1 MLSEARTVLDDAL
14 AEVIRKEYNQLKG
27 DLDGGDVRARVED
40 ARKSLDRLKKGRMP
54 DYDDDWVALLY
65 LIRYQP
71 RQVNLVYTALKRS
84 APKGNSAPLR
94 IIDIGC
100 GALAVPIA
108 LAILAAEDHP
118 ALRDRSVIYQGIDPS
133 EPMSR
138 LGQELWLQF
147 GIAAGERGLTQIDDI
162 FNKMTTGDS
171 FSPSI
176 FQSIDN
182 YRNAKMQSVDTTET
196 PVHES
201 WILAVHA
208 LYEKSKIEIKDFL
221 YDYRKWDP
229 GCLRFEMI
237 TSDGT
242 KKQMVEELSIP
253 ESGEWLGPRPP
264 HWTIDGDPVS
274 LQIWEDVLPK
284 TTEMRRKILEDNKV
298 RWDSHNDI
306 RDDAIWV
313 RCVSR

>member
-14 AEVIRKEYNQLKG
+14 AKVIRKEYNQLK
-27 DLDGGDVRARVED
+27 DHLDGGDVRVRVED

-84 APKGNSAPLR
+84 APKGNSAPLC
-94 IIDIGC
+94 IIDVGC

-118 ALRDRSVIYQGIDPS
+118 ALRDRSVVYHGIDPS
-133 EPMSR
+133 EPMSK

-147 GIAAGERGLTQIDDI
+147 GIAAEERGLTQIDDI

-176 FQSIDN
+176 FPSVDS
-182 YRNAKMQSVDTTET
+182 YRNDEMQSDYTIDT
-196 PVHES
+196 PVLDT
-201 WILAVHA
+201 WLLAVHA
-208 LYEKSKIEIKDFL
+208 LYEKSKNDIRGFL
-221 YDYRKWDP
+221 DYYRTWNR
-229 GCLRFEMI
+229 GCLRYEMI
-237 TSDGT
+237 TSDG
-242 KKQMVEELSIP
+242 KKKRMVEDLIGP
-253 ESGEWLGPRPP
+253 KDGQWLGPRPP
-264 HWTIDGDPVS
+264 DWTIDGDNVS
-274 LQIWEDVLPK
+274 LRIWEGKLCK
-284 TTEMRRKILEDNKV
+284 TTKMRNKILDNFNA
-298 RWDSHNDI
+298 RWDSSNDI

-313 RCVSR
+313 WPVP